1 MPPKQSGDS
10 AAYKQL
16 KQDIAAGTIG
26 RLYVFHGEE
35 AYLRDIEKLIGKK
48 IPVVR
53 ADGPSGRE
61 EIEKKVSEPK
71 APGDPPG
78 PSVRCGGHRFP
89 AHWAARS

>member
-35 AYLRDIEKLIGKK
+35 AYLRDY
-48 IPVVR
+48 
-53 ADGPSGRE
+53 
-61 EIEKKVSEPK
+61 
-71 APGDPPG
+71 
-78 PSVRCGGHRFP
+78 
-89 AHWAARS
+89 